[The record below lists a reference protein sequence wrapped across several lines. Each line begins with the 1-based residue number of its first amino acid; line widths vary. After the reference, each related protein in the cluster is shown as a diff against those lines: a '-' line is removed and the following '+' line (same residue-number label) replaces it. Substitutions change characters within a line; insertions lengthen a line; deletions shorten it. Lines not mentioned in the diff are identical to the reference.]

1 MPWTNQGGGGSGG
14 PWGSGGGSGGNRGP
28 GGQGPWNRG
37 SQSPDLEDLLRKGQ
51 ERFRKIFPGGGGVGG
66 NSRGIILIVIVAIL
80 VWLGSGFY
88 RVQPDEQG
96 VVLRFGKWVRT
107 TQSGLNYRLPYP
119 IESVITPKVTTVNRV
134 DIGFRN
140 SAGGGTRGVPEEALM
155 LTGDENI
162 VDINFTVFWVIKD
175 AGKFLFNIRD
185 PEDTVKALAE
195 SAMREVIGQTKI
207 QAALAEARRDVEN
220 STRDLL
226 QQVLDQYGSGVE
238 ITQLQLQKVD
248 PPQPVIESFREVQR
262 ARADAERSRN
272 EAEAYSNDILPRA
285 RGDAERIIQEGE
297 AYKQEIVARAQGDA
311 QRFLSVYD
319 QYKQAK
325 DVTTK
330 RIYLETMEDILSK
343 VNKVILDQK
352 GGGAVPYLPLPGIVP
367 KAPTPPVAAQ
377 PQSVPTPSPSLT
389 SPSPA
394 R

>member
-14 PWGSGGGSGGNRGP
+14 GPWGSGGNRGP
-28 GGQGPWNRG
+28 GGQGPWNNRG
-37 SQSPDLEDLLRKGQ
+37 SQSPDLEELLRKSQ
-51 ERFRKIFPGGGGVGG
+51 ERFRKIFPGGGASG
-66 NSRGIILIVIVAIL
+66 NSRGVILVVIVAIL

-119 IESVITPKVTTVNRV
+119 IETVITPKVTTVNRV

-140 SAGGGTRGVPEEALM
+140 SSGGGTRSVPEEALM

-195 SAMREVIGQTKI
+195 SSMREVIGQTKI
-207 QAALAEARRDVEN
+207 QAALAEARRDVET

-248 PPQPVIESFREVQR
+248 PPQPVVESFRDVQR
-262 ARADAERSRN
+262 ARADAETARN
-272 EAEAYSNDILPRA
+272 EAESYSNDILPRA

-297 AYKQEIVARAQGDA
+297 AYKQEVVARAQGDA
-311 QRFLSVYD
+311 QRFISVYD
-319 QYKQAK
+319 QYKVAK

-352 GGGAVPYLPLPGIVP
+352 GGAVPYLPLPGLTAKPPAVP
-367 KAPTPPVAAQ
+367 QAPAA
-377 PQSVPTPSPSLT
+377 PAQSASPPSLQ
-389 SPSPA
+389 PA

>member
-14 PWGSGGGSGGNRGP
+14 GGPWGGGGSRGP
-28 GGQGPWNRG
+28 GGQGPWSRG
-37 SQSPDLEDLLRKGQ
+37 PQPPDLEELLRRSQ
-51 ERFRKIFPGGGGVGG
+51 DRFRKIFPGGAGG
-66 NSRGIILIVIVAIL
+66 SRGVILIVIIAIL

-107 TQSGLNYRLPYP
+107 TQPGLNYRLPYP
-119 IESVITPKVTTVNRV
+119 IESALTPKVTTVNRV
-134 DIGFRN
+134 DVGFRTTTA
-140 SAGGGTRGVPEEALM
+140 AGGGSRTVAEEALM

-162 VDINFTVFWVIKD
+162 VDVNFTVFWVIKD

-185 PEDTVKALAE
+185 PEDTVKALSE

-207 QAALAEARRDVEN
+207 QAALAEARRDIET
-220 STRDLL
+220 SSRKLL
-226 QQVLDQYGSGVE
+226 QEVLDQYGSGIEV
-238 ITQLQLQKVD
+238 TQLQLQKVD
-248 PPQPVIESFREVQR
+248 PPAPVVESFRDVQR
-262 ARADAERSRN
+262 ARADAERARN

-297 AYKQEIVARAQGDA
+297 AYKQEVVARSQGDA
-311 QRFLSVYD
+311 QRFLSIYE
-319 QYKQAK
+319 QYRLAK

-343 VNKVILDQK
+343 TNKIIIDQK
-352 GGGAVPYLPLPGIVP
+352 GGSGVLPYLPLPALKGGGKP
-367 KAPTPPVAAQ
+367 AAPSTPPTPSASSAAQ
-377 PQSVPTPSPSLT
+377 PPSG
-389 SPSPA
+389 

>member
-14 PWGSGGGSGGNRGP
+14 GGPWGGGGSRGP
-28 GGQGPWNRG
+28 GGQGPWSRG
-37 SQSPDLEDLLRKGQ
+37 PQPPDLEELLRRSQ
-51 ERFRKIFPGGGGVGG
+51 DRFRKIFPGGAGGR
-66 NSRGIILIVIVAIL
+66 RGVILIVIIAIL

-107 TQSGLNYRLPYP
+107 TQPGLNYRLPYP
-119 IESVITPKVTTVNRV
+119 IESALTPKVTTVNRV
-134 DIGFRN
+134 DVGFRTTTA
-140 SAGGGTRGVPEEALM
+140 AGGGSRTVAEEALM

-162 VDINFTVFWVIKD
+162 VDVNFTVFWVIKD

-185 PEDTVKALAE
+185 PEDTVKALSE

-207 QAALAEARRDVEN
+207 QAALAEARRDIET
-220 STRDLL
+220 SSRKLL
-226 QQVLDQYGSGVE
+226 QEVLDQYGSGIEV
-238 ITQLQLQKVD
+238 TQLQLQKVD
-248 PPQPVIESFREVQR
+248 PPAPVVESFRDVQR
-262 ARADAERSRN
+262 ARADAERARN

-297 AYKQEIVARAQGDA
+297 AYKQEVVARSQGDA
-311 QRFLSVYD
+311 QRFLSIYE
-319 QYKQAK
+319 QYRLAK

-343 VNKVILDQK
+343 TNKIIIDQK
-352 GGGAVPYLPLPGIVP
+352 GGSGVLPYLPLPALKGGGKP
-367 KAPTPPVAAQ
+367 AAPSTPPTPSASSAAQ
-377 PQSVPTPSPSLT
+377 PPSG
-389 SPSPA
+389 